1 MYWLKRMKL
10 TKDVKYDMPIPPM
23 GLDFFSMTA
32 REGKEHFEWFMNRIP
47 ERMDYLKARCAKD
60 LDLSVSELD
69 YSAESLILLWR
80 WFLKTA
86 RMEKTPKEEIEKMK
100 EGAKIFGESFINRT
114 QFTATTEYIIRDI
127 GMYVGQCF
135 VLNYPQLYWS
145 YEEKRRNRVAVS
157 VTVNQPRIS
166 GFRVCYKGKESG
178 INFVPIHM
186 VQVQAANFFDHT
198 QKEIDLYRV
207 YKYWENNIPKQ
218 NT

>member
-10 TKDVKYDMPIPPM
+10 TKDVKYDMPIPPT

-32 REGKEHFEWFMNRIP
+32 RQGKEHFEWFMDRIP
-47 ERMDYLKARCAKD
+47 ERMDYLTARCAKD

-69 YSAESLILLWR
+69 YSAESLILIWR

-145 YEEKRRNRVAVS
+145 YEKKGRSRVHVS
-157 VTVNQPRIS
+157 VTVNQPFVG
-166 GFRVCYKGKESG
+166 GFRVHYKGIEG
-178 INFVPIHM
+178 DERFAVIHM
-186 VQVQAANFFDHT
+186 VHVQAANFYDQT
-198 QKEIDLYRV
+198 QKETDLYKI
-207 YKYWENNIPKQ
+207 YKYWENNIPKE
-218 NT
+218 NI